1 MFNNQ
6 QGKRPRLSFDTK
18 PHLSQLAVG
27 KNARASIAT
36 SSPSKSKTYAQK
48 TASSNQKSS
57 NLASDQESNISVYVR
72 CRSLNERELDENAGK
87 VISTNGHMKKE
98 VIVKSAREK
107 TYTFDRVFGPES
119 DQEMIY
125 DGVAKPLLQE
135 MLQGY
140 NCTVFAYG
148 QTGTGKTHT
157 MSGDIQMSNNRIAEN
172 AGIIPRTL
180 LDLFRSLEKN
190 SEFTVKVSFIE
201 LYNEEL
207 RDLLITKDS
216 EDRKVRI
223 FDDPEKKSIV
233 VQGMEEVFIKNVSEG
248 MNVLMRGSYNRQVAA
263 TKCNDLSSRS
273 HSVFA
278 ITVHMKEIDPISGE
292 EYLKIGKLNLVD
304 LAGSENIS
312 RSGAENK
319 RAREAGMINQ
329 SLLTLGR
336 VINALVD
343 QSPHIPYRESKLTRL
358 LQDSLGGRTKTCII
372 ATISPSK
379 ASLDETVSTL
389 EYANRAKSIKNK
401 PQLNQTMSK
410 KMMINEYVQEIERLR
425 NDLNATRDKNG
436 VYVSD
441 EHWDKIMSESE
452 NRKNQVDDQKL
463 RIDVLEEKIR
473 KSKKD
478 FEDQME
484 YIKEVEDEIE
494 IAKRE
499 RKISMEKLEEC
510 STKLVSTERELKI
523 EALWN
528 KNLVETEKELADA
541 YNLVNSTLQETI
553 SIREELYDRI
563 AKKHD
568 LEDENVISL
577 ETSKTHI
584 ISQTKI
590 FTENASRLYDD
601 NKILGA
607 ALNDGFQSFINSHQS
622 KIEKKCNS
630 IKEIGHDMESLVG
643 SSVNTLTNSSKEVS
657 DLIGVS
663 KLQNQEMHDSVTNEV
678 SSLRS
683 DVMNMAGDINKKI
696 GEIDGIL
703 ASGSVT
709 LKSKVDENLKSV
721 TKILEEKDEIV
732 VTATLATNEANHEI
746 RSKLEDEIAELK
758 KWKESEMENRQ
769 RSQNELMSQISSL
782 ISAHDIKAQQRFDEQ
797 LSSFIPKF
805 DRITEKQSQMT
816 SDLEKFIENKWKP
829 TIRDSRA
836 QVEDSFSCLKG
847 DIEGNMKVDL
857 GPINNAVVDIVHKQC
872 LSFENIS
879 QELQTKTAALDEC
892 LSKVGTLVGSSCDIT
907 QGELLKLKSMIG
919 ESLGK
924 IQAAFI
930 KSGKAIESSK
940 AQVVDTYLNRQDDF
954 VKSYRDSTYVDVNNL
969 NDYVNQ
975 VGYSRDDEPIP
986 KRQKITV
993 PTLQSLPRALS
1004 RQQIIAKHQNE
1015 LDGHPQKKMPL
1026 SSIDVNSNVPDTDSK
1041 TAPPTET
1048 SQQMELH

>member
-410 KMMINEYVQEIERLR
+410 KMMIKEYVQEIERLR

-607 ALNDGFQSFINSHQS
+607 ALNDGFQSFVNSHQS
-622 KIEKKCNS
+622 KIEKKCNG
-630 IKEIGHDMESLVG
+630 IKEIGHDMESLAG

-721 TKILEEKDEIV
+721 TKVLEEKDEIV

-758 KWKESEMENRQ
+758 RWKESEMENRQ

-954 VKSYRDSTYVDVNNL
+954 VKSYRDSTCVDVNNL
-969 NDYVNQ
+969 NDYVNK

-1004 RQQIIAKHQNE
+1004 RQQIIAKHQTE
-1015 LDGHPQKKMPL
+1015 LDGQPQKKMPL